1 MNSPKIINHIKI
13 NLEMISLTLV
23 LLGANDAVDSDDGFI
38 NCNPPGAYHRA
49 RWMAKEINCIKIYLF
64 SDFNNALTHGEVHQQ
79 LIFQKVKYNRHLMT
93 TPLKKN
99 YGAD

>member
-23 LLGANDAVDSDDGFI
+23 LLGANDAVVSDDGFI
-38 NCNPPGAYHRA
+38 HFSPPGAYHHA

-79 LIFQKVKYNRHLMT
+79 LIFQIVKYNRHLMT